1 MLLEQIQVVDLE
13 EVLTDQVDLEDL
25 EMQVR
30 NSFN

>member
-25 EMQVR
+25 EMQDQE
-30 NSFN
+30 